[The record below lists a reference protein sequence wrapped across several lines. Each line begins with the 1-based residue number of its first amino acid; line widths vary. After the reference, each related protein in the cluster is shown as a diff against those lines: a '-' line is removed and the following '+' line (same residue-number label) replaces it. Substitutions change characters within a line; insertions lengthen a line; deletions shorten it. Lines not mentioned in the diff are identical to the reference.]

1 VLTLLREIIDK
12 LRSPQGPYLM
22 AKNRRYGSYDIG
34 EGTYGR
40 PTVDFYD
47 TGATLKIGRYC
58 SIGPGVRILLG
69 GEHHMDWVTTY
80 PFSLM
85 SEDAK
90 TIPGYPHTKG
100 DVVIGSDVWIGQ
112 DALILSGVTISH
124 GAVVA
129 ARSVVTKDV
138 EPYSIVGGNPARHI
152 RFRFPEPTI
161 QSLLRIAW
169 WDWPSSEVQA
179 AWPILQSSRVDD
191 FITKYST
198 LLSS

>member
-1 VLTLLREIIDK
+1 MSE
-12 LRSPQGPYLM
+12 
-22 AKNRRYGSYDIG
+22 NRRYDSYDIG

-47 TGATLKIGRYC
+47 TGAKLKIGRYC

-69 GEHHMDWVTTY
+69 GEHHMNWVTTY

-85 SEDAK
+85 FDEAK
-90 TIPGYPHTKG
+90 SLPGYPHTKG

-112 DALILSGVTISH
+112 DALILSGVTINH
-124 GAVVA
+124 GVVIA
-129 ARSVVTKDV
+129 ARSVVTKDI

-152 RFRFPEPTI
+152 RFRFPETTI

-169 WDWPSSEVQA
+169 WDWPSSEIRK
-179 AWPILQSSRVDD
+179 AWPILQSPNVDD

-198 LLSS
+198 VPGS